1 MGNAGHDM
9 SVSHSIPHGG
19 FGFGPFLAR
28 IPRTEPAFLAA
39 WQPKRATAP
48 RLTLFRLLAVV
59 TRIARRSR

>member
-9 SVSHSIPHGG
+9 SVSRPVSQGSIGS
-19 FGFGPFLAR
+19 GPFLAR

-39 WQPKRATAP
+39 WRPKRATAP
-48 RLTLFRLLAVV
+48 PMTLFRLLAVV